1 MRLTGEGIWGWPPD
15 RENAKKV
22 LRRAIELGVNFI
34 DTAAFHRMWVA
45 PQRPKNREIFDVRIL
60 TLGHSLESFRGS
72 TSPPGRTA
80 MPVRLGP
87 AYPRAARA

>member
-1 MRLTGEGIWGWPPD
+1 MRLTRGIWGWPPD

-22 LRRAIELGVNFI
+22 LRRAVELGVNFI
-34 DTAAFHRMWVA
+34 DTAAFHWMGLRLRG
-45 PQRPKNREIFDVRIL
+45 QRVRGIFEVCIL
-60 TLGHSLESFRGS
+60 TLGHSLEIFRGR
-72 TSPPGRTA
+72 TGPPRRTA